1 MHSNVIYD
9 WLLRITLSV
18 VGAFVAWVEP
28 MQSVM
33 YVVVAAM
40 VVDTITAFNLSR
52 RVAQKYKGMAHG
64 KLQSKRL
71 LKLIKTLISVLT
83 VILLSY
89 AIDMYCFPIMDLN
102 LAYIIAFVFCMIE
115 LVSILENISSCNDA
129 KWAKLLQKILIDKTS
144 RHLDYNVG
152 DYLKE
157 IAEEKANEAKGKK
170 KTTTKKTKKN
180 DKDGNNQRG

>member
-9 WLLRITLSV
+9 WIV
-18 VGAFVAWVEP
+18 KAVFGIIGAFIAWVEP
-28 MQSVM
+28 MQEVM
-33 YVVVAAM
+33 YVVFAAM

-52 RVAQKYKGMAHG
+52 RVSQKFKGMAHG

-71 LKLIKTLISVLT
+71 LKLIRTLIAVLT
-83 VILLSY
+83 VILLAY
-89 AIDMYCFPIMDLN
+89 AIDTCCFPIMDLH

-115 LVSILENISSCNDA
+115 LVSVLENISSCNDA

-157 IAEEKANEAKGKK
+157 IAEEKANEIKNGKK
-170 KTTTKKTKKN
+170 KTTKKTKNGTK
-180 DKDGNNQRG
+180 

>member
-1 MHSNVIYD
+1 MHNNALYDSLVKLAFGIGGAVIG
-9 WLLRITLSV
+9 WL
-18 VGAFVAWVEP
+18 EP
-28 MQSVM
+28 MQEVM
-33 YVVVAAM
+33 YVVFAAM
-40 VVDTITAFNLSR
+40 VVDTVSAYQLNR
-52 RVAQKYKGMAHG
+52 RVAQKFKGMSHG

-71 LKLIKTLISVLT
+71 LNLFKTLISVLT

-89 AIDMYCFPIMDLN
+89 AIDQYCFPIMDLN
-102 LAYIIAFVFCMIE
+102 LAYIIAFVFCMIQ
-115 LVSILENISSCNDA
+115 LVSVLENISSCNDA

-170 KTTTKKTKKN
+170 KTTTKKTKK
-180 DKDGNNQRG
+180 DGKE